1 MELTTFGTDT
11 TSGLISLSGLI
22 RASADFSISC
32 VRGGGDTSFG
42 CDEMEAGGGV
52 VDLISTVEICLELL
66 VSLGAGV
73 ALQVSIGAGALL
85 VSLGAGALLFSMG
98 AGVALLSLVA
108 GVEPLSTRLA
118 QDCLRGEFVTAVE
131 AGTDIVEVGVTVVGA
146 GVQVSH
152 ALFIGPE
159 LGFLSAPFPC
169 DPVPPPR
176 VPVPSLG
183 FRGRVFRLVDPPRP
197 EGGRRPPPLSP

>member
-1 MELTTFGTDT
+1 
-11 TSGLISLSGLI
+11 
-22 RASADFSISC
+22 
-32 VRGGGDTSFG
+32 
-42 CDEMEAGGGV
+42 MEAGGGV

-85 VSLGAGALLFSMG
+85 VSMG

-131 AGTDIVEVGVTVVGA
+131 VGAAIFVVGVTVAGA
-146 GVQVSH
+146 GVQVSQ

-159 LGFLSAPFPC
+159 LVFLSEPFPC
-169 DPVPPPR
+169 DA
-176 VPVPSLG
+176 
-183 FRGRVFRLVDPPRP
+183 P
-197 EGGRRPPPLSP
+197 EP